1 MTSRP
6 IRVAI
11 VAPTLGILG
20 GQAIQAQRLLDG
32 WSGDP
37 DVRAWLVPVNPV
49 PPGPLRHLLRVKYAR
64 TLATQACYWPLLA
77 GSLRRADLVHVF
89 SASYFSFL
97 LAPVPAVAVAR
108 LLGRPVV
115 LNYRSGE
122 APDHLRRSR
131 FARWAI
137 RGCDQNVVPSTF
149 LAGVFA
155 EHDIPTRVVPNTID
169 LARFPFRRRQPLRP
183 RLLSTRNLEPMYN
196 VACTLRAF
204 RLVQDRHPDATLTVV
219 GDGTERRTLERL
231 AVDLRLRGVTFTGR
245 LSPDRIPEVYAASDI
260 YVQTPDIDNMP
271 SSVIEAFATGTP
283 VVATSVGG
291 VPAILQNGV
300 HGLLAP
306 ADDAP
311 GVAAQILRLLADTPL
326 ATRLAVAARASCGRL
341 QWPAVRPQW
350 LALYREL
357 LDAPAPAAAE
367 VRHA

>member
-1 MTSRP
+1 MTRRR
-6 IRVAI
+6 IEVAI

-32 WSGDP
+32 WSEDP
-37 DVRAWLVPVNPV
+37 EVRAWLVPVNPV
-49 PPGPLRHLLRVKYAR
+49 PPGPFRHLLRVKYAR
-64 TLATQACYWPLLA
+64 TLATQATYWPLLVA
-77 GSLRRADLVHVF
+77 TLRRADLVHVF

-108 LLGRPVV
+108 LFGRPVV

-122 APDHLRRSR
+122 APDHLQRSR
-131 FARWAI
+131 FARRVI
-137 RGCDQNVVPSTF
+137 RGCDRNVVPSAF
-149 LAGVFA
+149 LARVFA

-169 LARFPFRRRQPLRP
+169 LARFPFRLREPLRP

-196 VACTLRAF
+196 VTCTLRAF
-204 RLVQDRHPDATLTVV
+204 RLVQDRHPGATLTVV
-219 GDGTERRTLERL
+219 GDGSQRRTLEHL
-231 AVDLRLRGVTFTGR
+231 AVSLGLRGVTFAGR
-245 LSPDRIPEVYAASDI
+245 LSPERIPDAYAASDI

-291 VPAILQNGV
+291 VPAILQDGV
-300 HGLLAP
+300 HGLLAS

-311 GVAAQILRLLADTPL
+311 AVAAQVLRLLADPPL
-326 ATRLAVAARASCGRL
+326 AGRLAVTARASCERL
-341 QWPAVRPQW
+341 RWPAVRSQW
-350 LALYREL
+350 LDLYREL
-357 LDAPAPAAAE
+357 LDAPVPTAVE